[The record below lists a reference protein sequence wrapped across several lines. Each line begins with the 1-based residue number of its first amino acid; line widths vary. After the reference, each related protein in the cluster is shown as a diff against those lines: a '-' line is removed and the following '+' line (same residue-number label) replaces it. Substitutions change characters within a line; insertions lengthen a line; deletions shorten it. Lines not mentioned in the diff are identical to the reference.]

1 MKDTPDHVTELYRR
15 LLRER
20 SPGERLA
27 MVSDMFDFARECA
40 LAGLREQGV
49 TCPVELQVGLFL
61 RLHGQAFSPEGR
73 AQVISRIRARSSPEG
88 PS

>member
-1 MKDTPDHVTELYRR
+1 MKDTPEAVSELYRR

-27 MVSDMFDFARECA
+27 MVSDMFEFARELA
-40 LAGLREQGV
+40 LAGLRDQGV

-61 RLHGQAFSPEGR
+61 RLHGDSFSAEER
-73 AQVISRIRARSSPEG
+73 ARIVDRIRSTTGR
-88 PS
+88 